1 MSRTKSDKKEKSSL
15 RSEEI
20 KKKLSD
26 PWVSARTAIIIVV
39 VVSII
44 LTVWIA
50 EQGDPSAPLWDR
62 ILPPLILGISIPVV
76 AVLFYLMNRYIFRR

>member
-26 PWVSARTAIIIVV
+26 PWVSARTAIIIIAIVT
-39 VVSII
+39 IL
-44 LTVWIA
+44 LTVWVA
-50 EQGDPSAPLWDR
+50 EQGDSNAPFWDR
-62 ILPPLILGISIPVV
+62 ILPPLIMGISIPAISVF
-76 AVLFYLMNRYIFRR
+76 FYLMNRYIFKR